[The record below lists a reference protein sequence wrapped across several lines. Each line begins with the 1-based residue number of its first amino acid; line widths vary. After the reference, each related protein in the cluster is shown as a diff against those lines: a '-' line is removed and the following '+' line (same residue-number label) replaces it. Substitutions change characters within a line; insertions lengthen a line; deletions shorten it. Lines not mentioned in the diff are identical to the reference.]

1 MVSSCGFQQ
10 KTLIIFQTAVRGVQ
24 TEASSG
30 NCRLGVIKLGS
41 FSLDVLLASANDY
54 HHCREST
61 NVTTIIIE
69 RMKRNKRDEMKGKWR
84 WEGHERQKK
93 TGYLR

>member
-1 MVSSCGFQQ
+1 M
-10 KTLIIFQTAVRGVQ
+10 
-24 TEASSG
+24 
-30 NCRLGVIKLGS
+30 
-41 FSLDVLLASANDY
+41 ASANDY

-84 WEGHERQKK
+84 WEGHEGEKK
-93 TGYLR
+93 TGYLC